1 MHRFYLPPAQ
11 TRDPELTLSERDAHH
26 ALNVLRVRPGERV
39 VVLDGAG
46 QELLCEVRM
55 VERQAV
61 KLIVRQR
68 NLIPPLPYQLT
79 LVQAVLKGKAM
90 DLIVQKAAEL
100 GAHRIMPIVSER
112 TVTQLAGE
120 AAGNRTNKWEAA
132 AVEAIKQCGSAW
144 LPQVEPP
151 LSPQAFLARQEKFDL
166 PLLASLQ
173 PASRHPRDYFQ
184 TFELEQG
191 RLPRTVSVWVGPEG
205 DFTPAEINAI
215 KSSGA
220 LPITLGPLILRSET
234 AAIYCLSVLNYELQ
248 AARV

>member
-55 VERQAV
+55 GERQAV

-79 LVQAVLKGKAM
+79 LVQAVPKGKAM

-132 AVEAIKQCGSAW
+132 AVMLTCPRLSAGRVGLSRQTGS
-144 LPQVEPP
+144 VDGE
-151 LSPQAFLARQEKFDL
+151 F
-166 PLLASLQ
+166 
-173 PASRHPRDYFQ
+173 
-184 TFELEQG
+184 
-191 RLPRTVSVWVGPEG
+191 
-205 DFTPAEINAI
+205 
-215 KSSGA
+215 
-220 LPITLGPLILRSET
+220 
-234 AAIYCLSVLNYELQ
+234 
-248 AARV
+248 